1 MTPETMAAIHSAA
14 FTDSR
19 AWDAKEISGLL
30 QSRLVFFVSVDAGF
44 ALGRA
49 VADECELLTVAVH
62 PDARRRGFGLLLL
75 EKYEAEASAR
85 GAVTSF
91 LEVAEDNAAALA
103 LYERCG
109 YEIYGTRPGYY
120 TRTDGQ
126 QIAACLLKKALN

>member
-1 MTPETMAAIHSAA
+1 MTPETMAQIHRAA
-14 FTDSR
+14 FSDSR
-19 AWDAKEISGLL
+19 AWDSKEIDGLL

-75 EKYEAEASAR
+75 EKYEAEAKAR

-91 LEVAEDNAAALA
+91 LEVAADNTGALA

-109 YEIYGTRPGYY
+109 YETYGTRPRYY

-126 QIAACLLKKALN
+126 QIAASLLRKALN

>member
-1 MTPETMAAIHSAA
+1 MTPEIIAAIHEAG
-14 FTDSR
+14 FTDSP
-19 AWDAKEISGLL
+19 AWDPKEISGLL
-30 QSRLVFFVSVDAGF
+30 QSRLVFFISVDAGF

-49 VADECELLTVAVH
+49 VTDECELLTVAVH

-75 EKYEAEASAR
+75 EKYEAEANAR

-91 LEVAEDNAAALA
+91 LEVAEDHAPALA

-109 YEIYGTRPGYY
+109 YEMYGTRPGYY